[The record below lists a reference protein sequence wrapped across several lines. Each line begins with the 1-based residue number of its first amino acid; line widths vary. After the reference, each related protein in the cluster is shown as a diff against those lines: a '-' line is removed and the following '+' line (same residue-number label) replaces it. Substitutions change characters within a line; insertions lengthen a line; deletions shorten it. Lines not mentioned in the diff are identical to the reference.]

1 MVNTLLLIS
10 RMTLS
15 YDFLEDRISMISEFD
30 VDTTMS
36 LDLTRRFL
44 NKLVPHLLNFE
55 RESLQRPHGGDE
67 AMEPFDENSTVE
79 EEGRGPVALGPSS
92 ERFLVASVDVTAKSD
107 QVILD
112 WKGSE
117 DKTLARLIL
126 SQTAATKWLRA
137 IRHCFRQA
145 DWSQEAWGGVT
156 STPALEKRK
165 ASQITIH

>member
-1 MVNTLLLIS
+1 
-10 RMTLS
+10 
-15 YDFLEDRISMISEFD
+15 
-30 VDTTMS
+30 
-36 LDLTRRFL
+36 
-44 NKLVPHLLNFE
+44 
-55 RESLQRPHGGDE
+55 
-67 AMEPFDENSTVE
+67 MEPFDENSTVE

-145 DWSQEAWGGVT
+145 DWSQEAWGCY
-156 STPALEKRK
+156 
-165 ASQITIH
+165 